1 MKIKTKNL
9 SLRTAE
15 KDDKDLQN
23 LFESYEQ
30 LKYMSERRLHK
41 NLSEEEVIFRIELS
55 DELVGETRIKDI
67 KWFNRKAELSIMIL
81 PEFQN
86 KGFAGEAIER
96 IIDYAFHTMNLHRLE
111 AEVIKANKP
120 SSRLVEKFGFKLE
133 GTLREAKYVNGNY
146 DDILVYGLLKPE
158 WTALQNKGCKK

>member
-67 KWFNRKAELSIMIL
+67 KWFNRKAELS
-81 PEFQN
+81 
-86 KGFAGEAIER
+86 
-96 IIDYAFHTMNLHRLE
+96 
-111 AEVIKANKP
+111 
-120 SSRLVEKFGFKLE
+120 
-133 GTLREAKYVNGNY
+133 
-146 DDILVYGLLKPE
+146 
-158 WTALQNKGCKK
+158 

>member
-120 SSRLVEKFGFKLE
+120 SSRLVEKF
-133 GTLREAKYVNGNY
+133 
-146 DDILVYGLLKPE
+146 
-158 WTALQNKGCKK
+158 